1 VLIHDEEPAID
12 RVMAFD
18 STGIKHLWH
27 LVAESGER
35 VNTAAALEHIHA
47 RASSIEQQFTSGK
60 GAPKMVDVSLIE
72 WEEAVLL
79 DALHPKTV
87 DKYIKASPKERRLDR
102 EKLLET
108 LDALKCAAKG
118 RVFFGAW
125 MRDFLAYDAAVA
137 PHPRMIVLDA
147 TADILAT
154 AVGNTIHVVE
164 GVPSP
169 NYRTLTTI
177 FVAPPANM
185 ADKFV
190 FGGLFKDRPGAE
202 RAFTFLKDV
211 ILEHTK
217 PGSKILV
224 HVKKDFRDL
233 LSRAERHFELE
244 GRMVDIIHFGT
255 GRGSNRW
262 KDFDV
267 DIRLTDFFPRREV
280 LAAKLGAYGRTLDQK
295 ALNRLSSG
303 NCPDRQLQG
312 LYDAAVLIAS
322 KQDTARMRVRQLD
335 GSGTPKHPCLSI
347 RIEPSEV
354 VIRTYADQCQERRS
368 PFG

>member
-1 VLIHDEEPAID
+1 
-12 RVMAFD
+12 
-18 STGIKHLWH
+18 
-27 LVAESGER
+27 
-35 VNTAAALEHIHA
+35 
-47 RASSIEQQFTSGK
+47 
-60 GAPKMVDVSLIE
+60 
-72 WEEAVLL
+72 
-79 DALHPKTV
+79 
-87 DKYIKASPKERRLDR
+87 
-102 EKLLET
+102 
-108 LDALKCAAKG
+108 
-118 RVFFGAW
+118 
-125 MRDFLAYDAAVA
+125 
-137 PHPRMIVLDA
+137 MIVLDA

-169 NYRTLTTI
+169 NYKTLTTF
-177 FVAPPANM
+177 FVAPPTNM

-190 FGGLFKDRPGAE
+190 SSGLFKDRPAAE
-202 RAFTFLKDV
+202 RVLHFLRDV

-233 LSRAERHFELE
+233 LSRAERHFELD

-267 DIRLTDFFPRREV
+267 DVRLTDFFPRREV
-280 LAAKLGAYGRTLDQK
+280 LAAKLGAHGRTLDQK

-312 LYDAAVLIAS
+312 LYDAALLIAS
-322 KQDTARMRVRQLD
+322 KQDTARMRVRQLN
-335 GSGTPKHPCLSI
+335 GTGTPKHPCLSI

-354 VIRTYADQCQERRS
+354 VIRTYADQWPGAPEPIWVGPPPGYEEAGGRKTKKRKVDRAALLADILADPLTGPLTPKQLADMLGCPRNHISRYVNEETINGTGWHRHVAGGGQWELRRALTIPRLGPPLKPVS
-368 PFG
+368 PPHVTAQVLVEV